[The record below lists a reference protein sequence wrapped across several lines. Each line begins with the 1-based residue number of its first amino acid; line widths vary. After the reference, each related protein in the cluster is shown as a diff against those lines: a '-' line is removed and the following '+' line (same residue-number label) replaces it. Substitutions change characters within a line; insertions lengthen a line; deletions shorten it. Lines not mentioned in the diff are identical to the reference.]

1 MVIHL
6 HETFSLSILVLKEYK
21 LILES
26 ILPKSFSYA
35 FINYVKPGNDL
46 AKAINKELN
55 EKNKCDMLFLQNH
68 GIIVCGERI
77 EEIDNKINI
86 LRSSIKDFLN
96 KSFKSIKALQ
106 IYASCILKIYQNKSQ
121 NISFNQ
127 SRGSVHDL

>member
-1 MVIHL
+1 MEHIFSNDSLNNLRPSIETSFHLLIDSKMVIHL

-86 LRSSIKDFLN
+86 ILRSSIKGFP
-96 KSFKSIKALQ
+96 
-106 IYASCILKIYQNKSQ
+106 
-121 NISFNQ
+121 
-127 SRGSVHDL
+127 